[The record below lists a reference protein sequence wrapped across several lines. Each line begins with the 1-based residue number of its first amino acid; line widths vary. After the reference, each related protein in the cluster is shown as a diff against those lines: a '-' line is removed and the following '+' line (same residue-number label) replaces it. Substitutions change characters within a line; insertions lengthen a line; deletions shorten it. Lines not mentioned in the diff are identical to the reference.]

1 MKIPTNLKYTKT
13 DEWFDPATGAMG
25 LSDYA
30 QGQLSDI
37 VFVEI
42 VAGVGETVLPGKA
55 IASVESVK
63 AAAET
68 YAAVNGKVV
77 AVNEDLSGN
86 PEVLNNDPYGQGWM
100 VKVEGGV
107 ASGLMDAAA
116 YTKYC
121 EERAH

>member
-1 MKIPTNLKYTKT
+1 MNIPSNLKYTKT
-13 DEWFDPATGAMG
+13 DEWFDPATGKMG

-42 VAGVGETVLPGKA
+42 IVGVGDMVETGKA

-68 YAAVNGKVV
+68 YASVPGKVI
-77 AVNEDLSGN
+77 AINEALSAN
-86 PEVLNNDPYGQGWM
+86 PEILNSDPYGAGWM
-100 VKVEGGV
+100 VQIEKGD
-107 ASGLMDAAA
+107 ASGLMDAGA

>member
-1 MKIPTNLKYTKT
+1 MNVPSNFKYTKT

-25 LSDYA
+25 LTDYA

-42 VAGVGETVLPGKA
+42 LAAVGDTIAPGKA

-63 AAAET
+63 AAAES
-68 YAAVNGKVV
+68 YAAVSGKVV
-77 AVNEDLSGN
+77 AVNEDLAGN
-86 PEVLNNDPYGQGWM
+86 PETLNSDPYGKGWM
-100 VKVEGGV
+100 VKVEGGD

-121 EERAH
+121 DERAH

>member
-1 MKIPTNLKYTKT
+1 MNIPTNLKYTKT
-13 DEWFDPATGAMG
+13 DEWFDPDTGAMG

-37 VFVEI
+37 VFIEI
-42 VAGVGETVLPGKA
+42 IVSTGETVAPGKP

-68 YAAVNGKVV
+68 YASVSGKVV

-86 PEVLNNDPYGQGWM
+86 PEILNTDPYVKGWM
-100 VKVEGGV
+100 VKVEGGQ

>member
-1 MKIPTNLKYTKT
+1 MNIPPKLKYTKT

-25 LSDYA
+25 LTDFA
-30 QGQLSDI
+30 QSQLSDI

-42 VAGVGETVLPGKA
+42 LLSVGDSVVSGKA
-55 IASVESVK
+55 MASVESVK
-63 AAAET
+63 AAAES
-68 YAAVNGKVV
+68 YAAVSGKVL

-86 PEVLNNDPYGQGWM
+86 PEILNSDPYGKGWM
-100 VKVEGGV
+100 VKVESGD

>member
-1 MKIPTNLKYTKT
+1 MNIPAHLKYTKT
-13 DEWFDPATGAMG
+13 DEWFDPSTGAMG

-42 VAGVGETVLPGKA
+42 LVSAGDVLEAGKP

-68 YAAVNGKVV
+68 YSAASGKVV
-77 AVNEDLSGN
+77 AINEELANS
-86 PEVLNNDPYGQGWM
+86 PEILNKDPYGAGWM
-100 VKVEGGV
+100 VKVESGKI
-107 ASGLMDAAA
+107 SGLMDAAA

>member
-1 MKIPTNLKYTKT
+1 MNIPTNLKYTKT
-13 DEWFDPATGAMG
+13 DEWFNPDTGAMG

-37 VFVEI
+37 VFIEI
-42 VAGVGETVLPGKA
+42 IVSTGETVAPGKP

-68 YAAVNGKVV
+68 YASVSGKVV

-86 PEVLNNDPYGQGWM
+86 PEILNTDPYVKGWM
-100 VKVEGGV
+100 VKVEGGQ

>member
-1 MKIPTNLKYTKT
+1 MNIQPKLMYTKT
-13 DEWFDPATGAMG
+13 DEWFDPASGAMG
-25 LSDYA
+25 LSDFA
-30 QGQLSDI
+30 QSQLSDI

-42 VAGVGETVLPGKA
+42 VVAVGEMVAPGKA

-68 YAAVNGKVV
+68 YASVSGKVI
-77 AVNEDLSGN
+77 AVNEALAGN
-86 PEVLNNDPYGQGWM
+86 PETLNNDPYGQGWM
-100 VKVEGGV
+100 IKVEGAD
-107 ASGLMDAAA
+107 ASSLMDATE